1 MEDGSEQVVGDILV
15 IAQLSMGYQRL
26 RLYFTNR
33 RIIASHLTKVGAGSV
48 APTFMFGSIGNALG
62 GLLGRKKGRAKSTS
76 QYPGPDRILAAH
88 KSNFFIA
95 LDEIV
100 SVNLTRGTYKNSIA
114 LLSKNDKYEF
124 TSPARFDKIRLLF
137 ENALPDRVQVQTR

>member
-1 MEDGSEQVVGDILV
+1 VGDILV

-26 RLYFTNR
+26 RLYFTDR

-62 GLLGRKKGRAKSTS
+62 GLLGRKKGGARSTS
-76 QYPGPDRILAAH
+76 QYPGPDSILAGH
-88 KSNFFIA
+88 RSNFSIA

-100 SVNLTRGTYKNSIA
+100 SVNLARGAYKNSIT
-114 LLSKNDKYEF
+114 LLSKDDKYEF

-137 ENALPDRVQVQTR
+137 ENALPDRVQVQTQ